1 MATIIVFASSL
12 SIASILLILKAIE
25 LRFSRRNILL
35 RFVSRFDAKV
45 LSILEILRF
54 RFFQLIQTVRYVLMV
69 KSVEMFKDLF
79 FKVEHRLMNEYRVR
93 QENMMGRRN
102 IINKGSVSFYLKK
115 IAEDKV
121 IGEKGQIVEE
131 I

>member
-25 LRFSRRNILL
+25 LRFSRKNILL
-35 RFVSRFDAKV
+35 RFISRFDAKV
-45 LSILEILRF
+45 LSILEVLRF

-69 KSVEMFKDLF
+69 KSLEVFRDLF
-79 FKVEHRLMNEYRVR
+79 FRVEHRVMNEYRLR
-93 QENMMGRRN
+93 QENMMGRRD

-115 IAEDKV
+115 IAEDKGV
-121 IGEKGQIVEE
+121 GEKGQIVEE

>member
-79 FKVEHRLMNEYRVR
+79 FKVEHRLISEYRVR